1 MKKIKSILQQQ
12 YNLVS
17 RTVRQVKGGWTAE
30 AYKVITDKSSYF
42 LKVYDKSRP
51 SITPYIERID
61 DYLPITEWLDKE
73 TSLHEKIPVPLKT
86 SSGRMSYEDSK
97 SVYLLYPFIVGDTLG
112 SSSLSEN
119 QIIEYGNIVGMLHS
133 YGDDIPINTDSIKED
148 FTIPHEQMLHTILTG
163 KTQLATDV
171 QELVLQNQETMI
183 NFLLMTKKLA
193 NKLKKKNLP
202 MRLCH
207 TDLHNWNL
215 MQTKESLMLIDWEGL
230 KLSPVEADL
239 RFLMEEPFDES
250 FNKIFIQAYKD
261 IHPDYHVN
269 EEALKFFH
277 NRRQLED
284 IGEFIQ
290 QLLYETLSR
299 TDKEETI
306 HWLRDSLENL

>member
-1 MKKIKSILQQQ
+1 
-12 YNLVS
+12 
-17 RTVRQVKGGWTAE
+17 
-30 AYKVITDKSSYF
+30 
-42 LKVYDKSRP
+42 
-51 SITPYIERID
+51 
-61 DYLPITEWLDKE
+61 
-73 TSLHEKIPVPLKT
+73 
-86 SSGRMSYEDSK
+86 
-97 SVYLLYPFIVGDTLG
+97 
-112 SSSLSEN
+112 
-119 QIIEYGNIVGMLHS
+119 
-133 YGDDIPINTDSIKED
+133 
-148 FTIPHEQMLHTILTG
+148 MLHTILTG

-183 NFLLMTKKLA
+183 NFLLTTKKLA

-290 QLLYETLSR
+290 QLSYETLSS